1 MKKIVTVVI
10 IAALVLAAFIALAG
24 NVKADSTSE
33 VSIVS
38 YSRYVAPSNPTFGGP
53 QGVQPGDLIVVGEVK
68 NIGASVITNVTLQG
82 IALDDNGQTLATS
95 STQAFV
101 YYMLPGQKA
110 PFYLDF
116 GASSS
121 STQDLSW
128 VASVN
133 SVTVTATTVVDS
145 TNSRARQYTGIS
157 LVSNV
162 NYTDDSGIYIVRGT
176 IENTGNQIAV
186 QPWVVTTFYNAA
198 GTVISMNFTNYLIS
212 SLSPTGAYLFFATP
226 VDNNTALTSQIKDYT
241 CQIDTLTLA
250 STSSTP
256 TPTSTSTAST
266 APTNQFPTLIIA
278 LIFVVLVIVVIAALM
293 LVKRGKKLPLPPP
306 PPTE

>member
-1 MKKIVTVVI
+1 MKKIVTIVI

-33 VSIVS
+33 ATVVS
-38 YSRYVAPSNPTFGGP
+38 YSRYIAPSNPTFGGP

-68 NIGASVITNVTLQG
+68 NVGGNVITNVTVQG
-82 IALDDNGQTLATS
+82 IALDGNGQTLATS
-95 STQAFV
+95 RTQAFV
-101 YYMLPGQKA
+101 YYMLPSQKS

-128 VASVN
+128 VSSVN
-133 SVTVTATTVVDS
+133 SITVTVTSVQD
-145 TNSRARQYTGIS
+145 TNARQYAGIS

-162 NYTDDSGIYIVRGT
+162 NYTDYSGVYIVRGT
-176 IENTGNQIAV
+176 IENTGNQIAA
-186 QPWVVTTFYNAA
+186 QPWAVTTFYNAA

-212 SLSPTGAYLFFATP
+212 SLSPGGAYLFFATP
-226 VDNNTALTSQIKDYT
+226 VDNNTALTSQITDYT
-241 CQIDTLTLA
+241 CQIDSLTLA
-250 STSSTP
+250 NSASSTS

-266 APTNQFPTLIIA
+266 SPASQFPTLLVAIIV
-278 LIFVVLVIVVIAALM
+278 VVLVVVIIAALM
-293 LVKRGKKLPLPPP
+293 LVRRGKKLPLPPP

>member
-1 MKKIVTVVI
+1 LKKIITVVI
-10 IAALVLAAFIALAG
+10 IAALVLAAFFALAG

-33 VSIVS
+33 VSVVS
-38 YSRYVAPSNPTFGGP
+38 YSRYIAPSAPTFA
-53 QGVQPGDLIVVGEVK
+53 GVQPGDLIVVGEVK
-68 NIGASVITNVTLQG
+68 NIGGNVITNVTVQG
-82 IALDDNGQTLATS
+82 IALDGNGQTLATS

-133 SVTVTATTVVDS
+133 SVTVTATSVVD
-145 TNSRARQYTGIS
+145 TNNNARQYGGIS

-162 NYTDDSGIYIVRGT
+162 NYTDSSDVYVVRGT
-176 IENTGNQIAV
+176 IQNTGTQIAA
-186 QPWVVTTFYNAA
+186 QPWAVTTFYNAA

-212 SLSPTGAYLFFATP
+212 SLSPGGAYLFFATP
-226 VDNNTALTSQIKDYT
+226 VDNNTALTSQITDYT
-241 CQIDTLTLA
+241 CQIDSLTLA
-250 STSSTP
+250 SGSSTS
-256 TPTSTSTAST
+256 TPTSTPTAST
-266 APTNQFPTLIIA
+266 APTNQFSTLFVAIIV
-278 LIFVVLVIVVIAALM
+278 VVLVVVVIAALI
-293 LVKRGKKLPLPPP
+293 VVRRGKKIPLPPP